1 VRERLGPGIYLG
13 YALGSVGTGI
23 YNTTNTL
30 GIPASWAALAIFVPK
45 LWDVITDPWMGS
57 ISDRVQ
63 TRWGRRPWLLLGGL
77 TLPPCFALLFMTPDF
92 GSPTAAFA
100 WALTIGVLVSGAL
113 AVVLSLPFVSRYAL
127 AREQERSQA

>member
-1 VRERLGPGIYLG
+1 MRERLGPGIYLG

-30 GIPASWAALAIFVPK
+30 
-45 LWDVITDPWMGS
+45 ITDPWMGS

-77 TLPPCFALLFMTPDF
+77 TLPPCFPLLFMTPDF